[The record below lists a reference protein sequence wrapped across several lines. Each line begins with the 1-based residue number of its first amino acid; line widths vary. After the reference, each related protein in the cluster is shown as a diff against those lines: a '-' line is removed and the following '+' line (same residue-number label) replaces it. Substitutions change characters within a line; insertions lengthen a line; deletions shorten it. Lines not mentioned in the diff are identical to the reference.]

1 MLKILKNHPPLKSLD
16 AQLLRCSG
24 CGATTNAACNCDL
37 PYEPAGVIAAK
48 AVAANPNMSDSSI
61 AKKIG
66 VSLDTVQRARKN
78 QVTDIGN
85 LDRRTGADGKSYP
98 ATKQNKIQPN
108 NEPKKLKS
116 LLPPPSV
123 MFGEI
128 DEKIDELTQGIRQG
142 RIKVDADFE
151 KQIRSL
157 SNGLLALLKE
167 RPQTT

>member
-1 MLKILKNHPPLKSLD
+1 MLKILNPPLKHLD

-24 CGATTNAACNCDL
+24 CGATANATCNCNL
-37 PYEPAGVIAAK
+37 PYEPAGVIAAR
-48 AVAANPNMSDSSI
+48 AVAANPGMSDSSI

-116 LLPPPSV
+116 LLAPSNV
-123 MFGEI
+123 IFGEI
-128 DEKIDELTQGIRQG
+128 DERIAELTKGIRQG
-142 RIKVDADFE
+142 EIKIDAGFK
-151 KQIRSL
+151 KQVRSL
-157 SNGLLALLKE
+157 SNGLRALLKE